1 MASNTMNDIL
11 AQLTAVADV
20 LSEETVKACAEK
32 IDAHERVF
40 VYGAGR
46 SGLMLRA
53 LAMRLMQMGKCA
65 YVVGE
70 TVTPSVEEGDLLIL
84 ASASGKTHSVCHY
97 AEVAKNCGVDL
108 MIITAK
114 KEQVSSAA
122 FAAENAAD
130 SPLTAIAP
138 ADVRFSVPDKD
149 SGTGGG
155 QVMGSLFEQ
164 SLLLFGDSLVQH
176 LAVDPQRMRK
186 NHANLE

>member
-1 MASNTMNDIL
+1 MARTTIKEIL
-11 AQLTAVADV
+11 SQLQTVADS
-20 LSEETVKACAEK
+20 LSEDTVKVCAEK
-32 IDAHERVF
+32 IDAHGRVF

-97 AEVAKNCGVDL
+97 AEVAKHCGVDL
-108 MIITAK
+108 LIITAA
-114 KEQVSSAA
+114 EQ
-122 FAAENAAD
+122 

-149 SGTGGG
+149 SAAGGVCPKALCG
-155 QVMGSLFEQ
+155 QVKTP
-164 SLLLFGDSLVQH
+164 SLLPVRRISARLLPTVCAKSDW
-176 LAVDPQRMRK
+176 
-186 NHANLE
+186 

>member
-1 MASNTMNDIL
+1 MASTTMNDIL
-11 AQLTAVADV
+11 AQLTAVADA
-20 LSEETVKACAEK
+20 LSEETVNVCAEK
-32 IDAHERVF
+32 INAHGRVF

-97 AEVAKNCGVDL
+97 AEVARNCGVDL
-108 MIITAK
+108 LVITA
-114 KEQVSSAA
+114 
-122 FAAENAAD
+122 AEH
-130 SPLTAIAP
+130 SPLTAIAS

-149 SGTGGG
+149 SATGGG

>member
-1 MASNTMNDIL
+1 MSSTTMNDIL
-11 AQLTAVADV
+11 GQLGTVADG

-32 IDAHERVF
+32 IDAHSRVF

-122 FAAENAAD
+122 ENVAG

-138 ADVRFSVPDKD
+138 ADVQFSVPDKD
-149 SGTGGG
+149 SGTGSG

>member
-1 MASNTMNDIL
+1 MARTTIKEIL
-11 AQLTAVADV
+11 SQLQMVADS
-20 LSEETVKACAEK
+20 LPEDTVNACAEK
-32 IDAHERVF
+32 INAHGRVF

-97 AEVAKNCGVDL
+97 AEVAKHCGVDL
-108 MIITAK
+108 LIVT
-114 KEQVSSAA
+114 
-122 FAAENAAD
+122 AAEH

-149 SGTGGG
+149 SAAGGG

-176 LAVDPQRMRK
+176 LAVDPQKMRR

>member
-1 MASNTMNDIL
+1 MIEEMGDTDMASTAMNDIL
-11 AQLTAVADV
+11 TQLRTV
-20 LSEETVKACAEK
+20 SEALDEDTVRKCAEK
-32 IDAHERVF
+32 INAHGRVF

-53 LAMRLMQMGKCA
+53 LAMRLMQMGRCV

-70 TVTPSVEEGDLLIL
+70 TVTPAVEEGDLLIL

-97 AEVAKNCGVDL
+97 AEAAKGCGTKL
-108 MIITAK
+108 LIITA
-114 KEQVSSAA
+114 
-122 FAAENAAD
+122 AEA

-149 SGTGGG
+149 STSGGG

-164 SLLLFGDSLVQH
+164 SLLLFGDSIVQY
-176 LAVDPQRMRK
+176 LAADLQVMRK
-186 NHANLE
+186 KHANLE